1 MLYAV
6 SHQIY
11 KISHHIPIKPYQ
23 TTWSPFIGWENLWD
37 PRNWSQVSRS
47 FSTLH
52 RAFEI
57 WQEIWKSN
65 PMETFSYIYIY
76 VICMYI
82 YIYVYDY
89 IIIWLYDYMIIWL
102 YAYIYICLRC
112 KSFITRFATSLFLA
126 HNSHYVYKWVD
137 IANNNVI
144 GEYVVVVMS
153 NPFCSVN
160 SIFVDITS
168 SDTVSYLH
176 LRA

>member
-1 MLYAV
+1 
-6 SHQIY
+6 
-11 KISHHIPIKPYQ
+11 
-23 TTWSPFIGWENLWD
+23 
-37 PRNWSQVSRS
+37 
-47 FSTLH
+47 
-52 RAFEI
+52 
-57 WQEIWKSN
+57 
-65 PMETFSYIYIY
+65 
-76 VICMYI
+76 MYI
-82 YIYVYDY
+82 YIY
-89 IIIWLYDYMIIWL
+89 MC
-102 YAYIYICLRC
+102 ICLRC
-112 KSFITRFATSLFLA
+112 KSFITRFATSLLLV